1 MIHYKGYAGKIEY
14 DEETHMLT
22 GTVINTRT
30 VITFQGESVAEIEQ
44 AFRDSVDDYLTWC
57 AEDGIEPERPY
68 SGRFNVR
75 LNPETHQKAAVRAKI
90 LGLSLNKFIEKA
102 VEDELMQ
109 G

>member
-1 MIHYKGYAGKIEY
+1 MIHYKGYAGTIEY
-14 DEETHMLT
+14 DEEAHMLT

-44 AFRDSVDDYLTWC
+44 AFRDSVDDYLAWC
-57 AEDGIEPERPY
+57 AKDGIEPERPY

-75 LNPETHQKAAVRAKI
+75 LDPETHQKAAVRAKI